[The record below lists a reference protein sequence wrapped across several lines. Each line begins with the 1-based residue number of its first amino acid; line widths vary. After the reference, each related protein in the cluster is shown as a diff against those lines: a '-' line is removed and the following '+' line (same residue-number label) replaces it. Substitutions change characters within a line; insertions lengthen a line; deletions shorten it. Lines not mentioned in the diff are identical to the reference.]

1 MSKKLRD
8 NFPSPSLIALK
19 GVFTLCLIHKIT

>member
-8 NFPSPSLIALK
+8 DFPPPSLIALK
-19 GVFTLCLIHKIT
+19 RVFTLCLIHKIT